1 MDNDSKILTIVVSE
15 IYKNT
20 RLDKFISSM
29 FADISRTQLQK
40 SIKASLVKLNGEVCT
55 NCKHLVEENDEIT
68 VDLSPIKKESNMQ
81 PYDLDL
87 EAVFEDE
94 HLAIINKP
102 PYISVHPGAGNLNCT
117 IANALIAKYGSALSD
132 VADPS
137 RPGIVHRLDKDTSGL
152 MIIAKTNAAHLLLSS
167 MLAEREIRRYYI
179 ALVYGSFSPFSG
191 TITTFYGRSKR
202 DPKKMCVKRH
212 GRKIAITHYKAL
224 ETFNN
229 ETLSLVECKL
239 ETGRTHQI
247 RVHME
252 YAKKPVVGDQTY
264 GRSLNHNLS
273 LLSDDAKL
281 GIKNLKRQF
290 LHAYKLEFTH
300 PITEEEISIESTL
313 PNDLSTVINALE
325 ADRD

>member
-20 RLDKFISSM
+20 RLDKFISSHV
-29 FADISRTQLQK
+29 ADVSRTQLQK
-40 SIKASLVKLNGEVCT
+40 SIKASFVTLNGEVCT
-55 NCKHLVEENDEIT
+55 DCKRMVEENDEIRI
-68 VDLSPIKKESNMQ
+68 DLSPVKKESHMQ
-81 PYDLDL
+81 PFDFDLDI
-87 EAVFEDE
+87 VFEDE
-94 HLAIINKP
+94 HIALINKP

-117 IANALIAKYGSALSD
+117 IANALVAKYGDALSD
-132 VADPS
+132 VADSS

-152 MIIAKTNAAHLLLSS
+152 MIIAKTNAAHLILSS

-179 ALVYGSFSPFSG
+179 ALVYGAFSPFSG

-202 DPKKMCVKRH
+202 DPKKMCVKRY
-212 GRKIAITHYKAL
+212 GKKTAITHYKAL
-224 ETFNN
+224 QTFND
-229 ETLSLVECKL
+229 ETLSIVECKL

-273 LLSDDAKL
+273 LLSDQAKL
-281 GIKNLKRQF
+281 NIKTLKRQF

-300 PITEEEISIESTL
+300 PITDEELSFEIDVPQDLKAVIDTL
-313 PNDLSTVINALE
+313 ELDKA
-325 ADRD
+325 